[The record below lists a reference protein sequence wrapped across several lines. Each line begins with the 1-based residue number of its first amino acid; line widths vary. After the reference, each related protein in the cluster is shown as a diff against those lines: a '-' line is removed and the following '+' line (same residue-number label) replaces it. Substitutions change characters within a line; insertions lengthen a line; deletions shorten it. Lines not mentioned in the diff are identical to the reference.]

1 MIDASADIADY
12 KAQQCGRVAVPV
24 QRLLED
30 MCDAP
35 AWLFSEQRHSAGLD
49 PWTQILSVDC
59 RTDGAVFWCDVPG
72 NRYVTMRPD
81 DRVFVQ
87 IKDLPEPLK

>member
-1 MIDASADIADY
+1 MIDASADIAAY

-35 AWLFSEQRHSAGLD
+35 A
-49 PWTQILSVDC
+49 
-59 RTDGAVFWCDVPG
+59 
-72 NRYVTMRPD
+72 
-81 DRVFVQ
+81 
-87 IKDLPEPLK
+87 

>member
-1 MIDASADIADY
+1 MDASADIAAY
-12 KAQQCGRVAVPV
+12 KAQQCGRTAVPV

-35 AWLFSEQRHSAGLD
+35 AWLFSEQRHADGLD
-49 PWTQILSVDC
+49 PWTQILGVDC

-87 IKDLPEPLK
+87 TKDVPQINK